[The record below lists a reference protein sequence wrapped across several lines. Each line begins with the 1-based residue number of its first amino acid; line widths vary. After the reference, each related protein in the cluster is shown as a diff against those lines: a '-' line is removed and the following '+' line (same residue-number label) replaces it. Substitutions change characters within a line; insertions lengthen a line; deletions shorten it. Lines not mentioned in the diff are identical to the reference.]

1 MNTFFYI
8 IIAMIG
14 TIFGS
19 FFTLATYRIPRKED
33 ITHSRSYCPNCK
45 HRLEFYDLIPILS
58 YIFLGAKCRYCK
70 EPINC
75 RYILLEILSGIVF
88 VLLALSIGLTIYSG
102 IGLIMEYIYLVLIVS
117 VLSIML
123 GIGNKIN
130 ITVVLF
136 GFLIN
141 AIYLYFFNNNI
152 ELFYSLIYNTFV
164 FEIFALITYLI
175 LYIFKNNSFIN
186 NILNNYLSF
195 VIYVALL
202 IFIFNINIVLILLVI
217 TLGIALITRL
227 FKIKINYVMYISF
240 LSIAW
245 LIINNFIG

>member
-8 IIAMIG
+8 IITMIG

-33 ITHSRSYCPNCK
+33 ITHSRSYCPNCR
-45 HRLEFYDLIPILS
+45 HRLEFCDLIPVLS

-88 VLLALSIGLTIYSG
+88 VLLALSIGLTIYSD
-102 IGLIMEYIYLVLIVS
+102 IGLIIEYIYLVLIVS
-117 VLSIML
+117 VFSIML

-130 ITVVLF
+130 VSVVLF

-141 AIYLYFFNNNI
+141 TIYLYFFNNI
-152 ELFYSLIYNTFV
+152 ELFYSLIYNTAV
-164 FEIFALITYLI
+164 FGIFALITYLI

-186 NILNNYLSF
+186 NILKNYLSF
-195 VIYVALL
+195 VMYVALL
-202 IFIFNINIVLILLVI
+202 IFIFNINITLILLVT
-217 TLGIALITRL
+217 TLVIALMARL
-227 FKIKINYVMYISF
+227 FKIRVNYVMYISL